1 MHDSDHNHLH
11 EEHLRFF
18 GRMTASLSH
27 DINNVFSTIN
37 ELAGLIHD
45 LDALALQ
52 GDRIAPDKI
61 RRLTERISA
70 QVGRGE
76 ILIRQLNR
84 FAHAIDVPF
93 VTFDARNMLEE
104 VVALGRR
111 HAERRGYCVV
121 FASPDDSINIHANL
135 FAMQHLVHACMDLL
149 FDPAAAVKVVTASLH
164 RTTGGA
170 TIVLQGPPLP
180 GTLQA
185 APGSLTFIRAL
196 AESLAI
202 SLDMAA
208 NGRRVITLCVPGSFN
223 GQAPG
228 GIEPQQ
234 LPVKKAP
241 C

>member
-1 MHDSDHNHLH
+1 MHDSDHNHLR

-27 DINNVFSTIN
+27 EINNVFSTIN

-45 LDALALQ
+45 LDALARQ

-61 RRLTERISA
+61 RSLTERISA

-76 ILIRQLNR
+76 ILIKQLNR
-84 FAHAIDVPF
+84 FAHAVDVPS

-104 VVALGRR
+104 VVGLGRR
-111 HAERRGYCVV
+111 HAERKGYRVV
-121 FASPDDSINIHANL
+121 VSSPDDSINIHANL
-135 FAMQHLVHACMDLL
+135 FAMQHLVHACLDLL
-149 FDPAAAVKVVTASLH
+149 FDPAAVEKVVTASLQ

-170 TIVLQGPPLP
+170 TIVLQGPSLS
-180 GTLQA
+180 GTVQA
-185 APGSLTFIRAL
+185 APGSLTFVRAL

-202 SLDMAA
+202 TLDMAA
-208 NGRRVITLCVPGSFN
+208 NGRQVITLSIPSSFN

-228 GIEPQQ
+228 GIEPPDYP
-234 LPVKKAP
+234 LRKE
-241 C
+241 